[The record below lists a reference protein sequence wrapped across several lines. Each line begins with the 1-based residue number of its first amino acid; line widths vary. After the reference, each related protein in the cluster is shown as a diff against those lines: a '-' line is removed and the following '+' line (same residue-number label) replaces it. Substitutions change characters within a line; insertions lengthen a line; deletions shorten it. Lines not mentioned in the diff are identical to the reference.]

1 MLTKIEAKTV
11 TLIWTRPYQRPYRK

>member
-11 TLIWTRPYQRPYRK
+11 TLIWTRPTIVPIRG